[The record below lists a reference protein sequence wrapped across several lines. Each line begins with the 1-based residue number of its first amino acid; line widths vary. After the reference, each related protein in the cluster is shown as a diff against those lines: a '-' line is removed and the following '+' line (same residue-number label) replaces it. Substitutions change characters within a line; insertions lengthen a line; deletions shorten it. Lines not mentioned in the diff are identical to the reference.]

1 MKAAYECLKRGA
13 ENKKDNFGYSP
24 VMDAV
29 KYGHRRSFLLCI
41 HFQHLM
47 DSLPHVAAKYNRV
60 WELKALN
67 SFGFDFSARDEHNM
81 TALEVAIENYSYDAA
96 EYLTS
101 ISQSSGLPNMRAL
114 TDSEAM
120 IRRVKR
126 VKSES

>member
-1 MKAAYECLKRGA
+1 
-13 ENKKDNFGYSP
+13 
-24 VMDAV
+24 
-29 KYGHRRSFLLCI
+29 
-41 HFQHLM
+41 M